1 MEVLSYQMTGVRVV
15 RLRGRLEGEE
25 DAATVARQVYAEI
38 PDAPRE
44 VLLNLSEI
52 LGVSA
57 YGIAAVYDLVRKLD
71 RAGAQVALVVPP
83 DMAGDWQSLLGEGRV
98 GFYPSETEALKG
110 LGGLRDRA

>member
-1 MEVLSYQMTGVRVV
+1 MTGVRVV
-15 RLRGRLEGEE
+15 RLRGRLEG
-25 DAATVARQVYAEI
+25 DADTATLVRQVYAEL
-38 PDAPRE
+38 PEHPRE
-44 VLLNLSEI
+44 VLFNLSEI

-57 YGIAAVYDLVRKLD
+57 FGIAAVYDLVRKLD

-83 DMAGDWQSLLGEGRV
+83 GMEGDWQALLGEGRA